1 MPIRFVFWCRKVSPE
16 GGILRQPNVLLNGKI
31 LQRINFLSSAK
42 TVSKISS
49 FSQQKTQH
57 SAVLQNSARVKLVLI
72 EFRYA
77 ILQERKR
84 TWEFLVKFRS
94 LLPKIEWNSRPRAL
108 KAEHTNQQCHPCS
121 F

>member
-16 GGILRQPNVLLNGKI
+16 GDILRQANVLLNGKI

-57 SAVLQNSARVKLVLI
+57 SAVV
-72 EFRYA
+72 
-77 ILQERKR
+77 R
-84 TWEFLVKFRS
+84 TAHE
-94 LLPKIEWNSRPRAL
+94 
-108 KAEHTNQQCHPCS
+108 
-121 F
+121 